1 MGFTSARE
9 RRLWIMAG
17 SCLLLI
23 YSSLYIARPVT
34 EWLREANLL
43 RLAVGAAFLV
53 AAAWVG
59 LALLRKRPGWRVWMA
74 LAGISLGYVLL
85 LSRFELPEERLHFL
99 EYGIV
104 GGLVYMA
111 LLERQRAASV
121 KSAEPWGNRTGLWP
135 AVVAVLITGA
145 VGWIDEGIQEILPNR
160 FYDLRDV
167 AMNAAGGALAVLSIW
182 IVGLAGQAGRRIEA
196 LGKGDSGA

>member
-9 RRLWIMAG
+9 RRLWILAG

-34 EWLREANLL
+34 NWLRDANLL
-43 RLAVGAAFLV
+43 RLAVAGAFLL

-59 LALLRKRPGWRVWMA
+59 LGLLRSRPGWRVWVA
-74 LAGISLGYVLL
+74 LAGIVAGYVVL
-85 LSRFELPEERLHFL
+85 LSRFDLPEERLHFL
-99 EYGIV
+99 EYGLV
-104 GGLVYMA
+104 GGLLFTA
-111 LLERQRAASV
+111 LLERQKSTRGESGELSSRRAF
-121 KSAEPWGNRTGLWP
+121 LWP
-135 AVVAVLITGA
+135 AVGAFVMTGLA
-145 VGWIDEGIQEILPNR
+145 GWIDEWIQAVLPNR

-182 IVGLAGQAGRRIEA
+182 GLDLLRQRGERPRA
-196 LGKGDSGA
+196 